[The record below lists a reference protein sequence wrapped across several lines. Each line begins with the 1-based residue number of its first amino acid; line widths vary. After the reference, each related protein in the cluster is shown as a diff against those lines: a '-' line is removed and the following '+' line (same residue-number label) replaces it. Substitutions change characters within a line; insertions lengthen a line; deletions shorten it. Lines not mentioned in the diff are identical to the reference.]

1 MGATD
6 EEITLDFLLVYGPRL
21 DEHPKQEEGK
31 TIHNFMAG
39 HQIHKFYRDP
49 INLVEALKAAP
60 KANIRFYF
68 RPHDGNCPNI
78 K

>member
-1 MGATD
+1 
-6 EEITLDFLLVYGPRL
+6 
-21 DEHPKQEEGK
+21 
-31 TIHNFMAG
+31 MAG

-78 K
+78 KQINFNGDDTWCYQEEGRKNAQ